1 MRKNLRVQG
10 NALSVASFSQREWLS
25 RSPASDGEA
34 QMRWAVILSGI
45 GAAAMLAL
53 GFNMILPL
61 GGAAD
66 TLCDLADVASAIV
79 FLGLA
84 EGA

>member
-1 MRKNLRVQG
+1 
-10 NALSVASFSQREWLS
+10 
-25 RSPASDGEA
+25 
-34 QMRWAVILSGI
+34 MRWAVILSGL

-53 GFNMILPL
+53 GFNVILPL
-61 GGAAD
+61 GAAAD
-66 TLCDLADVASAIV
+66 SVCDLAGVVSAIV